1 MTTAKVLA
9 DPVKMIRNGAP
20 RLIQNDEELEH
31 YNRVLLKLLEM
42 NEVSEEEEAAID
54 LLTLLIEKYDADHH
68 AIPAADPVEVVLFMM
83 SQHGLQQKDLVPE
96 FGTKSIVSEVLN
108 RKRNLT
114 IDHIQRLGRRFGISP
129 AAFLPAPNER
139 PRKSTPKTNSKVA

>member
-1 MTTAKVLA
+1 MTTAVVLA

-20 RLIQNDEELEH
+20 RLIQDDQELEQ
-31 YNRVLLKLLEM
+31 YNQVLLRLLKI
-42 NEVSEEEEAAID
+42 NEPSNEESAAIN

-68 AIPAADPVEVVLFMM
+68 PIPEADPVGVVLFMM

-108 RKRNLT
+108 RKRKLT
-114 IDHIQRLGRRFGISP
+114 LDHIQRLSRRFGISP
-129 AAFLPAPNER
+129 AAFLSEQDDR
-139 PRKSTPKTNSKVA
+139 RRKSAAKCSCA

>member
-1 MTTAKVLA
+1 MKTARVLA

-20 RLIQNDEELEH
+20 RLIQNDEELEQ

-42 NEVSEEEEAAID
+42 NEPSEEEEAAID

-96 FGTKSIVSEVLN
+96 FGAKSIVSEVLN

-129 AAFLPAPNER
+129 AVFLPAPNER
-139 PRKSTPKTNSKVA
+139 PRKSTPKMNSKVA